1 MPMTSPH
8 IYLDS
13 CCFIDVVKEK
23 VGALPTERTND
34 VWFVKKIL
42 EAHRAGHLIAH
53 TSMIAVGEC
62 LAVEEG
68 KQPSEEVKEMYR
80 SLLTSGQYVRLL
92 NPTPKTARL
101 MQEFRWTHDLS
112 LRSVDAMHLASALE
126 VGCLEFVTTDVRLKK
141 PKFLAANPVMG
152 TLGLRLITAP
162 KTATLPTSYTQG
174 IINATE

>member
-1 MPMTSPH
+1 MTSPH

-13 CCFIDVVKEK
+13 CCFIDVVKER
-23 VGALPTERTND
+23 VGVLPTERNND

-53 TSMIAVGEC
+53 TSMVAVGEC

-68 KQPSEEVKEMYR
+68 KSPTDEVKEQYR

-101 MQEFRWTHDLS
+101 MQEFRWTHGLS
-112 LRSVDAMHLASALE
+112 LHSVDAMHLAGALE
-126 VGCLEFVTTDVRLKK
+126 AGCLEFVTTDDRLKK
-141 PKFLAANPVMG
+141 PKFVAANPVMG

-162 KTATLPTSYTQG
+162 KTSMLPTSYAQG
-174 IINATE
+174 SITAK

>member
-1 MPMTSPH
+1 MSNPH

-23 VGALPTERTND
+23 VGVLPTERTND

-53 TSMIAVGEC
+53 TSMVAVGEC

-68 KQPSEEVKEMYR
+68 AAPTEDVKEAYR
-80 SLLTSGQYVRLL
+80 SLLTAGQYVRLL

-101 MQEFRWTHDLS
+101 MQEFRWTHGLS
-112 LRSVDAMHLASALE
+112 LRSVDAMHLAAALE
-126 VGCLEFVTTDVRLKK
+126 AGCLEFVTTDDRLKR
-141 PKFLAANPVMG
+141 PKLLAANPVMG

-162 KTATLPTSYTQG
+162 KTAMLPNSYAQAN
-174 IINATE
+174 IPAK